1 MSVELLK
8 ENIEFEKFFGE
19 NTSSVMLK
27 EDFIIPDTNPDVK
40 EIVGVETS
48 CKINNKDAMQ
58 DKIYVEGEICYN
70 VLYLAELEDNCE
82 VFNSKYTSKFS
93 CYVDIIEC
101 DSKMDIKVDAF
112 IEHIMS
118 TMVNERK
125 VCVEVV
131 LKVKGQCF
139 KKEQVDIVK
148 GIGNLEG
155 VQYLN
160 YPLTIDKLGG
170 TGTATLKNDCTLKV
184 PMDMPQIGTILS
196 CKGIVCKRNV
206 KVFDGK
212 VIVAGAIKYNAIY
225 KCKNSRDVDYLEK
238 EVPFE
243 EEIIINNATA
253 DMTEEVEI
261 NIDNFDFILKDDE
274 LGESRIIDIECGVNI
289 ICKVMGKDEIEV
301 IDDAYSPGAMIE
313 LEKEDKDISVL
324 FGDGKNETIVKE
336 NIEVDD
342 VPVDVVS
349 MTGVPMVT
357 DKKIVDD
364 RVVLEGILKVY
375 AIYKTKDEKN
385 YVNNCDEEVPFA
397 VAIDIPGCRIGMEAL
412 DTVALENIE
421 GFIEAGTISVKALI
435 SAKVLLKYSTHKE
448 FIQGIEM
455 FEGVAPKKASI
466 IIYIVQSGDTLWK
479 IAKKYSTT
487 VDKLMEINEI
497 EIPELIKPGDKIII
511 EGRAVIV

>member
-93 CYVDIIEC
+93 CYVDNIEC

-170 TGTATLKNDCTLKV
+170 TGTATLKKNCTLKV
-184 PMDMPQIGTILS
+184 SMDMPQIGTILS

-225 KCKNSRDVDYLEK
+225 KCKNSRDIDCLEK
-238 EVPFE
+238 EEPFE

-253 DMTEEVEI
+253 DMTEEVEVK
-261 NIDNFDFILKDDE
+261 IDNFDFVLKDDE

-289 ICKVMGKDEIEV
+289 VCKVMGKDEIEV
-301 IDDAYSPGAMIE
+301 IDDAYSPGSMIE

-324 FGDGKNETIVKE
+324 FGNGQNETIVKE
-336 NIEVDD
+336 TIEVDEI
-342 VPVDVVS
+342 PVDVVS

-364 RVVLEGILKVY
+364 RVVLEGILKIY

-385 YVNNCDEEVPFA
+385 YVNNCDEEIPFA
-397 VAIDIPGCRIGMEAL
+397 VAI

-455 FEGVAPKKASI
+455 FEGVAPKKASV